1 MEPIDLTT
9 LSSDVRSGPLF
20 ERQRAMGPREDSAAV
35 EQLTR
40 NGMTIR
46 EIDGRAL
53 QQAAERLWSTEAR
66 ALGVTSWLE
75 AIRG

>member
-1 MEPIDLTT
+1 
-9 LSSDVRSGPLF
+9 
-20 ERQRAMGPREDSAAV
+20 MGPREDSAAV

-53 QQAAERLWSTEAR
+53 QPAAERLWSTEAR

>member
-1 MEPIDLTT
+1 
-9 LSSDVRSGPLF
+9 
-20 ERQRAMGPREDSAAV
+20 MGPQEDAAATA
-35 EQLTR
+35 QLAK

-53 QQAAERLWSTEAR
+53 QPAAERLWAAEAR